1 MEIIY
6 KVRNGRTYDNENDAI
21 LYERYKTFANDIRKL
36 AEKAGLG
43 NPIEV
48 TRFVINNI
56 WCMWHLLDGVTDTME
71 KVTREKSDSIA
82 EDFINDLKFESAVIL
97 D

>member
-6 KVRNGRTYDNENDAI
+6 RVGNGRIYDNENDAI
-21 LYERYKTFANDIRKL
+21 LYERYKTFAADIRKL
-36 AEKAGLG
+36 AEKGGLG

-48 TRFVINNI
+48 TRFVIDNI
-56 WCMWHLLDGVTDTME
+56 WVMWHLLDGVTDSLE
-71 KVTREKSDSIA
+71 VVTREKSDSVA
-82 EDFINDLKFESAVIL
+82 EDFINDLKLAEAIIL